1 MLDATVCYD
10 SACVLAGRGQ
20 SVLGIH
26 RTYWNNGDDDIDLE
40 TAVIGLLRNLLFII
54 WIAIFGRAILSWFDR
69 GMQSPI
75 SQALYA
81 ITEPFIAPIRQFMP
95 RTGFID
101 LSPLIA
107 ILIISMLLGLLG
119 GNPLFG

>member
-1 MLDATVCYD
+1 MRYRTDESPGSDTIGTWSTTIDRALVDLLD
-10 SACVLAGRGQ
+10 
-20 SVLGIH
+20 
-26 RTYWNNGDDDIDLE
+26 
-40 TAVIGLLRNLLFII
+40 NLLLILWLAII
-54 WIAIFGRAILSWFDR
+54 GRAILSWFDR
-69 GMQSPI
+69 GMQNPI

-107 ILIISMLLGLLG
+107 ILIIAFIRQALATAA
-119 GNPLFG
+119 